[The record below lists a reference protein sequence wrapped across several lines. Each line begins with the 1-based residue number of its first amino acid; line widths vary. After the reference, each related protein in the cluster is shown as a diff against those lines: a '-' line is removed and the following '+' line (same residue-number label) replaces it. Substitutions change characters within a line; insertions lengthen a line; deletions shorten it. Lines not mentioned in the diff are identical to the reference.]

1 MIRANCEKV
10 EILIVLIS
18 VLPLLAQALRGRFQG
33 KPAPE
38 AGQA

>member
-1 MIRANCEKV
+1 
-10 EILIVLIS
+10 LIS

-33 KPAPE
+33 KPEPE